1 MQDFMPFITDTA
13 ATPLPTLAALLRGQ
27 ALVIKLMA
35 PVYVVMHKGRILQ
48 LLDVCVGRLGTI
60 TAEEIATDPETTV
73 ALLSACFDTLA
84 AIISQVGH
92 D

>member
-1 MQDFMPFITDTA
+1 MPFITDTA

-27 ALVIKLMA
+27 AVVIKLMA
-35 PVYVVMHKGRILQ
+35 PRHIIVHRETILQ
-48 LLDVCVGRLGTI
+48 LLGVCVGRLGTI

-84 AIISQVGH
+84 AIISQVRH